1 MPIVQY
7 CRVIRNAM
15 LKNILHTAW
24 RSIANQKG
32 YSILNIAG
40 LAAGL
45 ASFIFIAL
53 WVQDEMSFDKFNK
66 RYDRIFRLVSAD
78 KEGNAYAMSGA
89 PMAAALIH
97 DYPEVENAVRLRQRE
112 EIVTY
117 EHRQILQSGILIT
130 DPSFFQVFSYL
141 LMRWR
146 KGLRRLAS
154 EKCWELPSEI

>member
-1 MPIVQY
+1 
-7 CRVIRNAM
+7 M